1 MIYIVTESLMNGT
14 VAMSINTFGISA
26 DNFVEAKTK
35 LITTLNIKLLG
46 MWKELVSWD
55 IDKIFRYSV
64 DGSVIGSMENK
75 SLEIYE

>member
-14 VAMSINTFGISA
+14 VTMSINTFGIKAES
-26 DNFVEAKTK
+26 FIEAKSK

-46 MWKELVSWD
+46 MWRELVSWD

-75 SLEIYE
+75 PLEIYE